1 MAEMTPRG
9 SDKSA
14 RSADWHDRGVTRL
27 HVHRF
32 GPPGPVRLLA
42 LHGLTGHGRRW
53 EHLTGAYLPEIRVA
67 APDLIGHGHSSWDAP
82 WTIDANVTALGEL
95 LADEADGPV
104 VIVAHSFGSAIA
116 MQLADAHPGRVS
128 GLVLLDPAVGLDGGW
143 MLEIADAMLASP
155 DYTDVAE
162 ARAAKTNGSWKGVA
176 AAVVDAELDQHLV
189 MLPGGRCTW
198 RLSLPAMMAYWSELA
213 RDIVLPPKGT
223 HTTLVEA
230 AHTSPP
236 YVTGGLIDAL
246 GAQLGG
252 DFRHLTFDCDHMVAE
267 SKPAEVAALIRERLA

>member
-1 MAEMTPRG
+1 
-9 SDKSA
+9 
-14 RSADWHDRGVTRL
+14 VTRL

-42 LHGLTGHGRRW
+42 LHGLTGHGQRW
-53 EHLTGAYLPEIRVA
+53 EHLTSRYLPEISVA

-82 WTIDANVTALGEL
+82 WTIDANVAALAEL
-95 LADEADGPV
+95 LDNMADGPV

-116 MQLADAHPGRVS
+116 MSLAAAHSDRVR

-155 DYTDVAE
+155 DYSDVAE
-162 ARAAKTNGSWKGVA
+162 ARAAKTNGSWKGVD
-176 AAVVDAELDQHLV
+176 AAVVDTELDQHLV
-189 MLPGGRCTW
+189 MLSGGRCTW
-198 RLSLPAMMAYWSELA
+198 RLSLPAMMAYWSELS

-223 HTTLVEA
+223 HTTLVQA

-236 YVTGGLIDAL
+236 YVTERLVKNLHERL
-246 GAQLGG
+246 GT

-267 SKPAEVAALIRERLA
+267 TKPAEVAALIRELVV